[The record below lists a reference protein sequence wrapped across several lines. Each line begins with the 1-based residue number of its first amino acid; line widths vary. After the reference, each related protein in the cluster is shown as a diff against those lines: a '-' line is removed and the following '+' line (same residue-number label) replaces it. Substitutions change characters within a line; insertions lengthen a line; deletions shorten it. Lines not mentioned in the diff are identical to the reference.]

1 MLAIKNNIM
10 AANAA
15 RHLGKSY
22 NALARSVERLSS
34 GLRINSAKDDAAGLA
49 VRELLRADIAVLR
62 QAGRNAADGI
72 SMIQTAEGAMGEVDT
87 ILIRMRELAEQ
98 AATGSYSS
106 DQRQIMHNEY
116 AELAAEITRIAQ
128 STDFND
134 NKLLDS
140 TVGVGIHV
148 GSGNIDITPQKMDAS
163 SLTVGTTVETK
174 ETWVHLRTVTDGA
187 SIYFTDAEITAV
199 TDDEFI
205 YKFGTAGTVIT
216 VDLEAYDATGI
227 TLTELVQAINLAV
240 QSQTGTAYTAAS
252 ALYDSDAGGSY
263 RLQIEARNTGV
274 NDLVVD
280 PATAASA
287 IDVMDSTDDF
297 VESVNGTAGGV
308 GNSLTSA
315 TGAVAALSTIE
326 AAITVKDTY
335 RAKLGYWMNRLEAAE
350 SVLNVQAENLLT
362 SESRISDVDVAT
374 EMAEMTR
381 TQVLAQAGV
390 AMLAQ
395 ANSMP
400 QMALT
405 LLR

>member
-15 RHLGKSY
+15 RHLGASY
-22 NALARSVERLSS
+22 SALARSVERLSS

-106 DQRQIMHNEY
+106 DQRTIMHNEY
-116 AELAAEITRIAQ
+116 AELQAEITRIAE

-134 NKLLDS
+134 NKLLNS

-148 GSGNIDITPQKMDAS
+148 GSGYINITPQNMDAS
-163 SLTVGTTVETK
+163 SLTVGTTVSTK
-174 ETWVHLRTVTDGA
+174 ETHVHLKSVTSGGE
-187 SIYFTDAEITAV
+187 IYITAAEITSGTA
-199 TDDEFI
+199 DLFI
-205 YKFGTAGTVIT
+205 YRFGGTDATSIS
-216 VDLEAYDATGI
+216 VDLGAYATDGI
-227 TLTELVQAINLAV
+227 TLTQLVTEINTAV
-240 QSQTGTAYTAAS
+240 LTATGTAYTAAS
-252 ALYDSDAGGSY
+252 AVYSSEYGGRYALQLQARTAGSY
-263 RLQIEARNTGV
+263 DFEISSGTTIAML
-274 NDLVVD
+274 
-280 PATAASA
+280 
-287 IDVMDSTDDF
+287 DSTDDF
-297 VESVNGTAGGV
+297 TESIHGTTGGT

-315 TGAVAALSTIE
+315 TGAVAALTAID

-350 SVLNVQAENLLT
+350 SVLGVQAENLLT
-362 SESRISDVDVAT
+362 SESRISDIDVAT

>member
-72 SMIQTAEGAMGEVDT
+72 SMLQTAEGAMGEVDS

-98 AATGSYSS
+98 AATGSYSA
-106 DQRQIMHNEY
+106 DQRIIMHNEY
-116 AELAAEITRIAQ
+116 AELQEEITRIAQ

-134 NKLLDS
+134 NMLLNS

-148 GSGNIDITPQKMDAS
+148 GSGYIDITPQKMDAA
-163 SLTVGTTVETK
+163 SLTVGTTVSATETH
-174 ETWVHLRTVTDGA
+174 VHLRTVTSGNA
-187 SIYFTDAEITAV
+187 IYFTAAEIG
-199 TDDEFI
+199 TDTSTDYEFI
-205 YKFGTAGTVIT
+205 FKFGTGGTVIT
-216 VDLEAYDATGI
+216 VDLSGYDTQGI
-227 TLTELVQAINLAV
+227 TLTGLVNEINA
-240 QSQTGTAYTAAS
+240 AATAATPAS
-252 ALYDSDAGGSY
+252 SLYNADAGGSY
-263 RLQIEARNTGV
+263 RLQLQAETVGL
-274 NDLVVD
+274 NDLVID
-280 PATAASA
+280 GTTAST
-287 IDVMDSTDDF
+287 IDVMDNTNDF
-297 VESVNGTAGGV
+297 VESVDGSISAT
-308 GNSLTSA
+308 GNDLTSA

-335 RAKLGYWMNRLEAAE
+335 RAKLGYWMNRLEVAE

-395 ANSMP
+395 ANAMP

>member
-15 RHLGKSY
+15 RHLGASY
-22 NALARSVERLSS
+22 NNLARSVERLSS

-72 SMIQTAEGAMGEVDT
+72 SMIQTGEGAMGEVDT

-106 DQRQIMHNEY
+106 DQRTIMHNEY
-116 AELAAEITRIAQ
+116 AELASEITRIAE

-134 NKLLDS
+134 NKLLNS

-148 GSGNIDITPQKMDAS
+148 GSGYIDITPQNMDAS
-163 SLTVGTTVETK
+163 SLTVGTTVATK
-174 ETWVHLRTVTDGA
+174 ETWVHLRTINDPGDL
-187 SIYFTDAEITAV
+187 YFTAAEITD
-199 TDDEFI
+199 TSDDTFI
-205 YKFGTAGTVIT
+205 YKFGTAGTVIS
-216 VDLEAYDATGI
+216 VDLGTYETAGI
-227 TLTELVQAINLAV
+227 TLTQLVQEINTAV
-240 QSQTGTAYTAAS
+240 MTATGTAYTAAS
-252 ALYDSDAGGSY
+252 ALYDSEAGGSY
-263 RLQIEARNTGV
+263 RLQLQARNTGL
-274 NDLVVD
+274 NDLIID
-280 PATAASA
+280 GTTGAAIA
-287 IDVMDSTDDF
+287 VMDSTTDF
-297 VESVNGTAGGV
+297 SESQNGATSAT
-308 GNSLTSA
+308 GNDLTSA
-315 TGAVAALSTIE
+315 TGAVAALTAIE

-350 SVLNVQAENLLT
+350 SVLGVQAENLLT
-362 SESRISDVDVAT
+362 SESRISDIDVAT

>member
-72 SMIQTAEGAMGEVDT
+72 SMIQTAEGAMGEVDS
-87 ILIRMRELAEQ
+87 ILVRMRELAEQ
-98 AATGSYSS
+98 ASTGSYSA

-116 AELAAEITRIAQ
+116 VELQEEITRIAE

-134 NKLLDS
+134 NRLLNS

-148 GSGNIDITPQKMDAS
+148 GSGYINITPQNMDAS
-163 SLTVGTTVETK
+163 SLTVGTTVSTT
-174 ETWVHLRTVTDGA
+174 ETWVHLKTVNAA
-187 SIYFTDAEITAV
+187 SDEYFTDAELDAATGAGS
-199 TDDEFI
+199 DFI
-205 YKFGTAGTVIT
+205 FKFGAAGTVIS
-216 VDLEAYDATGI
+216 VDLSAYQTGGSGI
-227 TLTELVQAINLAV
+227 TLTQLVTEINTAA
-240 QSQTGTAYTAAS
+240 TAYSPAT
-252 ALYDSDAGGSY
+252 ALYNADAGGSY
-263 RLQIEARNTGV
+263 RLQIEAENTGAA
-274 NDLVVD
+274 DLIVD
-280 PATAASA
+280 GTTGSPLTAL
-287 IDVMDSTDDF
+287 DSTADF
-297 VESVNGTAGGV
+297 SESQNGAVSAT
-308 GNSLTSA
+308 GNSLASA
-315 TGAVAALSTIE
+315 TGAVAALTTID

-335 RAKLGYWMNRLEAAE
+335 RAKLGYWMNRLEVAE
-350 SVLNVQAENLLT
+350 SVLSVQAENLLT

-381 TQVLAQAGV
+381 TQVLAQAGI